1 MTTSGFSEHATESEL
16 AQYERD
22 GFFFRASVFDEVEL
36 KPLRDGVDRVHRKI
50 EQAAN
55 DADAPRLIDGRRY
68 QNILG
73 SSVQWEWREG
83 SQEIRTMEPYH
94 HLDGN
99 LDEMIDDIRLWGPA
113 RALVKSDDI
122 SLFSDKLNFKRPGGA
137 PFPWHQDNPYWAFLC
152 NHLDQLVSVA
162 IILDDS
168 TPGNGCLW
176 LIPGS
181 HKHGALACFED
192 RGNVGRLYTDI
203 DRHDL
208 NEPLAIDLPAGSV
221 VYFHGD
227 IVHGSLGNR
236 SEEERRLLLL
246 TYQPAGKPRW
256 QQESIR
262 PVSGL
267 TKIDER

>member
-1 MTTSGFSEHATESEL
+1 MTATRFSDQATQSEL
-16 AQYERD
+16 AQYERH
-22 GFFFRASVFDEVEL
+22 GYFARSSVFDEIEL
-36 KPLRDGVDRVHRKI
+36 KPLRDGVEAIHRKI
-50 EQAAN
+50 EQAAEA
-55 DADAPRLIDGRRY
+55 ADVKAPRLIDGKRY
-68 QNILG
+68 QNVLG
-73 SSVQWEWREG
+73 SSVQWEWRDG
-83 SQEIRTMEPYH
+83 SKEIRTMEPYH
-94 HLDGN
+94 HLDATLN
-99 LDEMIDDIRLWGPA
+99 QMIDDIRLWGPA
-113 RALVKSDDI
+113 RAIVKSNDI

-168 TPGNGCLW
+168 NTDNGCLW

-208 NEPLAIDLPAGSV
+208 NEPVPIDLPAGSV

-227 IVHGSLGNR
+227 IVHGSQGNKTQ
-236 SEEERRLLLL
+236 EERRLLLL
-246 TYQPAGKPRW
+246 TYQPGGLARW
-256 QQESIR
+256 QQESVR
-262 PVSGL
+262 GVGG
-267 TKIDER
+267 